1 MKVIY
6 VILTTTVVCCSCKN
20 TVQRETVYEGK
31 DISDLIRISIN
42 KSTKVTTLDILTN
55 EKWRLYSGSSVDS
68 IDFSNPIAKHP
79 EPEGQGYNRISLS
92 TCSRHYYQFVTEE
105 GKAMCAEKHLPMAGG
120 YNFRDL
126 GGIKNKD
133 GRFVKWGKI
142 FRSDDLHNLTEEDLD
157 YLASI
162 PLKSI
167 VDFRGKEEQQ
177 AAPDKLPASVVNE
190 FKLPID
196 PGNVL
201 SLMRFSELDSTQ
213 LDSVMMRM
221 NVLFVTDT
229 NFIGYYKEFFKLLRE
244 EKNLPLL
251 FHCSAGKDRTGM
263 GAALILYALGVD
275 EQTIM
280 EDYLASNVY
289 LSNKYAKEIAIHP
302 NLKSVL
308 TVKREFLQAGLDQ
321 IKTTHGSVEKFLET
335 TLEVDIP
342 AFRKQFLY

>member
-20 TVQRETVYEGK
+20 TMQQETAYEGK
-31 DISDLIRISIN
+31 DISGIIRISID
-42 KSTKVTTLDILTN
+42 KDTKVSTLDIETN
-55 EKWRLYSGSSVDS
+55 GKWALYSGSSVDN

-79 EPEGQGYNRISLS
+79 EPEGQGYNRITLSSLS
-92 TCSRHYYQFVTEE
+92 RRYYQLITDE
-105 GKAMCAEKHLPMAGG
+105 GKATVAERHLPMAGG

-126 GGIKNKD
+126 GGIKTKD
-133 GRFVKWGKI
+133 GRFVRWGKI
-142 FRSDDLHNLTEEDLD
+142 FRSDDLHKLTENDLN

-167 VDFRGKEEQQ
+167 VDFRGEEEQKF
-177 AAPDKLPASVVNE
+177 APDKLPVSVVNE

-196 PGNVL
+196 PGNVI
-201 SLMRFSELDSTQ
+201 SLMGLTDLDSTQ
-213 LDSVMMRM
+213 MDSIMMRM
-221 NVLFVTDT
+221 NILFVTD
-229 NFIGYYKEFFKLLRE
+229 K
-244 EKNLPLL
+244 
-251 FHCSAGKDRTGM
+251 GM

-289 LSNKYAKEIAIHP
+289 LSDKYAKEIAMNP

-308 TVKREFLQAGLDQ
+308 SVKKEFLQAGLDQ